1 VLAWTTDGDVE
12 LRSERLLLRAP
23 RRTDVGVLD
32 EAIQETLD
40 ELVRWLPWARP
51 GHRRADSR
59 QYIRHARLAR
69 SQRVAMEYVLLSA
82 QTGQLLGMASLHRL
96 DWPRRCAGLGY
107 WVRRSAWGQ
116 GIATEAGSA
125 VVEQAFHRLDLHR
138 VEAYVATGNRASQRV
153 VEKLGFT
160 REGIA
165 RELEFV
171 NGRYLD
177 HVQYSILRRDL
188 GGAFA

>member
-1 VLAWTTDGDVE
+1 M
-12 LRSERLLLRAP
+12 RSARLLLRAP
-23 RRTDVGVLD
+23 RRTDVTMLD

-51 GHRRADSR
+51 GHRRSDSR
-59 QYIRHARLAR
+59 QYIRHARMAR
-69 SQRVAMEYVLLSA
+69 SQRVAMEYVMMSA
-82 QTGQLLGMASLHRL
+82 ETGKLLGMASLHRL

-116 GIATEAGSA
+116 GIATEAGAA

-138 VEAYVATGNRASQRV
+138 VEAYVATGNRASQCV

-177 HVQYSILRRDL
+177 HVQYSLLRRDL
-188 GGAFA
+188 LGALA

>member
-1 VLAWTTDGDVE
+1 VLAWTTDGDSE
-12 LRSERLLLRAP
+12 LRSDRLLLRSP
-23 RRTDVGVLD
+23 RRTDVTPLD

-69 SQRVAMEYVLLSA
+69 SQRIALEYVLLDA
-82 QTGQLLGMASLHRL
+82 ATGQLLGMASLHRL
-96 DWPRRCAGLGY
+96 DWPRRSAGLGY
-107 WVRRSAWGQ
+107 WVRRSAWGR
-116 GIATEAGSA
+116 GIATEAGGA
-125 VVEQAFHRLDLHR
+125 LTDQAFHRLDLHR
-138 VEAYVATGNRASQRV
+138 VEAYVATGNKASQHV
-153 VEKLGFT
+153 VEKLGFL

-177 HVQYSILRRDL
+177 HVQYSLLRRDRP
-188 GGAFA
+188 GISA